1 MSIVFLF
8 ILHVFFYYCILTCC
22 VHWCN
27 IELANKIGLAMKY
40 INIRINKE
48 CHEALKKVKKLE
60 GQSYSSI
67 ITNAL
72 NFRYKGLKNASK

>member
-1 MSIVFLF
+1 
-8 ILHVFFYYCILTCC
+8 
-22 VHWCN
+22 
-27 IELANKIGLAMKY
+27 MKY